1 MLNLPIQLLLALTL
15 FQPAPPQAKPAATA
29 PAAPPVLEIT
39 VERKRNGKIETML
52 PGHVF
57 ETGDSVRLRMKSHYT
72 GFLYVMDQGTSGQ
85 YTTVF
90 PTPEAGS
97 NNKLQTDG
105 AYVLPSGDDDW
116 FEITGPAGFD
126 VLYFLLSP
134 TELAR
139 PAATAFAAPGPL
151 SSLKPRCNDKIF
163 RARGECIDDTAGPAA
178 LPPGQAVPEPIAP
191 MAGAA
196 SRDIVFNKKKTGAVD
211 VSGNSASPMLYTFRL
226 AHK

>member
-1 MLNLPIQLLLALTL
+1 MLIHLLLTPFL
-15 FQPAPPQAKPAATA
+15 FLPAQSSRPQPAASASAGTML
-29 PAAPPVLEIT
+29 VEIT
-39 VERKRNGKIETML
+39 VERKRDGKVETMA

-57 ETGDSVRLRMKSHYT
+57 EAGDSVRLRLKSHYK
-72 GFLYVMDQGTSGQ
+72 GFLYVMDQGTSGA

-90 PTPEAGS
+90 PTAEAGS
-97 NNKLQTDG
+97 NNRLQPEST
-105 AYVLPSGDDDW
+105 YLVPSGDDDW

-139 PAATAFAAPGPL
+139 PATAAFAAPGPV

-178 LPPGQAVPEPIAP
+178 LPASQSVPAPIAP

-196 SRDIVFNKKKTGAVD
+196 SRDIVLSKKRTGTVS
-211 VSGNSASPMLYTFRL
+211 VSGDASTPMLYTFRL